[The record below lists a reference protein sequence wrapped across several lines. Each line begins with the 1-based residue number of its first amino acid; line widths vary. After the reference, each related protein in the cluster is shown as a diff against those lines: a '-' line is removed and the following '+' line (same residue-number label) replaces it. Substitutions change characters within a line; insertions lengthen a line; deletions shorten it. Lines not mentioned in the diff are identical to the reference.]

1 MVTNLLKNI
10 QNILKPTSNVYDPN
24 YNYPVKALFVS
35 RFDNGYI
42 FNIDYKSLEYFV
54 AGLIT
59 KDLGLMQTLMDG
71 ADIHKSNA
79 SKSFHVP
86 FDEVTASQPDYNNAK
101 GNVNIV
107 AGNNEYTIK
116 MAEKA
121 AVPFNV
127 TFAATIGSTQASGA
141 TIEIVGQSEKLTT
154 NELGLVSTQL
164 FSGTYDY
171 VAKYRY
177 CYDVVNSFSI
187 YNSDVRVPINFTIW
201 SRSKK

>member
-1 MVTNLLKNI
+1 M
-10 QNILKPTSNVYDPN
+10 Y
-24 YNYPVKALFVS
+24 
-35 RFDNGYI
+35 
-42 FNIDYKSLEYFV
+42 
-54 AGLIT
+54 
-59 KDLGLMQTLMDG
+59 
-71 ADIHKSNA
+71 SNA
-79 SKSFHVP
+79 NGIAGNWMLELGVW
-86 FDEVTASQPDYNNAK
+86 EWTASQPDYNNAK

-127 TFAATIGSTQASGA
+127 TFAATIGSAQASGA

-187 YNSDVRVPINFTIW
+187 YNSDVRVPINFQVKRVDVTIHVVDGGNRGI
-201 SRSKK
+201 SNAQVSFRGQIQYTDSSGDAQFKAR